1 MDRIKSQ
8 LSKEFEMKDLEFLTY
23 YMVIEVARSSLGI
36 KSLKGNTRPA
46 KKTGTLGSKPAETS
60 MVANV
65 KLEVKDDCLMVDK

>member
-8 LSKEFEMKDLEFLTY
+8 LSKEFEMKDLELLKY

-46 KKTGTLGSKPAETS
+46 KKLERWE
-60 MVANV
+60 ANQQ
-65 KLEVKDDCLMVDK
+65 KHRWLQMLSLR